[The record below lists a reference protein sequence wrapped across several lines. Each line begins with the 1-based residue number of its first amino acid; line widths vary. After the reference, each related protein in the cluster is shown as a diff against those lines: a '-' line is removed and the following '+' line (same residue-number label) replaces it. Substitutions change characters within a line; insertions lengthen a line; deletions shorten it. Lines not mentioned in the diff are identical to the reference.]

1 MAAYMTHCKLQPS
14 HLILSLRTAQNLFFK
29 LKNFKTAQA
38 FAKRLIEMGPK
49 PEYAQQARKVKIR
62 INSGIRYIFVFRSSL
77 RVKRI

>member
-29 LKNFKTAQA
+29 LKNFKTAHA

-49 PEYAQQARKVKIR
+49 PEYAQQARKVRKWSDFNIKKLEK
-62 INSGIRYIFVFRSSL
+62 RSL
-77 RVKRI
+77 K